1 MLAVARV
8 AGIMAAKNTADLIP
22 LAHPGIGVTGV
33 EVDIRVCGPDS
44 SSSVFGGS
52 EKDLE
57 EVGGRRSPSPS
68 PHGSVEVTSTVHCH
82 GKTGVEM
89 EALTSV
95 MGAALTVYDMCK
107 AVDKGMVV
115 GGARVIK
122 KRGGKSGEWDWGHP
136 VDQKN
141 EGEGEGSEH

>member
-1 MLAVARV
+1 
-8 AGIMAAKNTADLIP
+8 MAAKNTADLIP

-33 EVDIRVCGPDS
+33 EVDVEVCAAGEAS
-44 SSSVFGGS
+44 SAEKGVDGG
-52 EKDLE
+52 ET
-57 EVGGRRSPSPS
+57 PY
-68 PHGSVEVTSTVHCH
+68 GSVRVMSTVHCH

-115 GGARVIK
+115 DGARVIK
-122 KRGGKSGEWDWGHP
+122 KRGGKSGGWDWGVS
-136 VDQKN
+136 VD
-141 EGEGEGSEH
+141 EGKDIKGDG